1 MRDHGGDL
9 GAGLARFGG
18 RAEDW
23 IDLSTG
29 INRQPY
35 PLPPPALR
43 TLRDLPRD
51 EDTQACAAAAK
62 AAWDAPDGVAC
73 LPLAGAQAAIRLVPG
88 LRPPGRVGVLSPTY
102 NEHAAAFASAGWT
115 VTQVGTL
122 PELTGFDAAV
132 VVNPNN
138 PDGRRWNPGET
149 LALADRNGLAII
161 DESFADVAP
170 DVSACPLL
178 GRPGVL
184 VLRSFG
190 KFWGL
195 AGLRLGFA
203 LGSEAEIAA
212 LRTAAGPWP
221 VSGPALAA
229 GRTALAD
236 RAWAE
241 ATRARLADEAR
252 RLDRMAAA
260 AGWQLEGGTDLFR
273 LYDTPDAAQA
283 RDSLARAHV
292 WSRIFPWSP
301 RWIRLGLPGSA
312 DEWLRLEEAMPVSA
326 GVAGRCP

>member
-35 PLPPPALR
+35 PLPPPTLGA
-43 TLRDLPRD
+43 LRDLPRD
-51 EDTQACAAAAK
+51 EDVQACAAAAK
-62 AAWDAPDGVAC
+62 AAWGAPDGVAC

-115 VTQVGTL
+115 VTQVGTP

-138 PDGRRWNPGET
+138 PDGRRWSPRET
-149 LALADRNGLAII
+149 LALTEHNGLAII

-178 GRPGVL
+178 GRPGVV

-203 LGSEAEIAA
+203 LGAEAEIAA
-212 LRTAAGPWP
+212 LRAAAGPWP

-229 GRTALAD
+229 GRIALAD
-236 RAWAE
+236 WAWAE
-241 ATRARLADEAR
+241 ATRARLASDAR

-260 AGWQLEGGTDLFR
+260 AGWRLEGGTDLFR
-273 LYDTPDAAQA
+273 LYDTPDAIQA
-283 RDSLARAHV
+283 RDGLARAHV
-292 WSRIFPWSP
+292 WTRIFPWSP
-301 RWIRLGLPGSA
+301 SLIRLGLPGSA
-312 DEWLRLEEAMPVSA
+312 DEWRRLEAAMPVSA
-326 GVAGRCP
+326 DAADTCP